1 MASLNDV
8 SRRLLSI
15 QYRSLPNVSDL
26 LAGTTLVNSLFGP
39 MVAFNGD
46 LITSQLID
54 FGAHTRNELS
64 MLLTFLDEGD
74 LVYDLGA
81 HIGTFTIP
89 FAAAV
94 GLGGH
99 VVCVEPILAHFDL
112 LLANIRSRGFDNVT
126 MIRAA
131 VGNPDDTYYVGTKPG
146 NTGASYLVR
155 DSAGTA
161 IPTETFGTLHTR
173 TNAGRRTALI
183 KVVVQ
188 GMEET
193 VLRDAAP
200 IIERDRP
207 ILYIQIVPEQLRR
220 HSGSAAGIDS
230 LLREHG
236 YRFFQNVGPRNSNN
250 DTFEIAELEN
260 VVDGGIFFDLLA
272 LHASDAR
279 LTRIGLARPAGQH
292 AEP

>member
-1 MASLNDV
+1 MASLIDV
-8 SRRLLSI
+8 SRRLLRI
-15 QYRSLPNVSDL
+15 QYSSLPNVADL
-26 LAGTTLVNSLFGP
+26 PAGATVVNSLFGP
-39 MVAFNGD
+39 MVAFDGD

-64 MLLTFLDEGD
+64 MLLTFLDGGD

-81 HIGTFTIP
+81 HIGTFAIP

-94 GLGGH
+94 GPGGQI
-99 VVCVEPILAHFDL
+99 VCVEPILAHFDL
-112 LLANIRSRGFDNVT
+112 LLANIRARGLDNVT
-126 MIRAA
+126 TIRAA
-131 VGNPDDTYYVGTKPG
+131 VGNPDDTYCVRAKPE

-155 DSAGTA
+155 VSAGSS
-161 IPTETFGTLHTR
+161 IPTETFGALHAR

-193 VLRDAAP
+193 VLRAAAP

-207 ILYIQIVPEQLRR
+207 ILYIQVVPEQLRR
-220 HSGSAAGIDS
+220 HDGSAAGIDS
-230 LLREHG
+230 LLREHD
-236 YRFFQNVGPRNSNN
+236 YRFFRNVGARNSSN

-260 VVDGGIFFDLLA
+260 VADGGTFFDLLA
-272 LHASDAR
+272 LHANDAK
-279 LTRIGLARPAGQH
+279 LARFGLQTGH
-292 AEP
+292 H